1 MDEKEKQ
8 PNNQGV
14 NLKTLRTYTSD
25 MADAV
30 RENEISVIKIAVA
43 EQQKNIA
50 EAEYKKAQGSKLS
63 KFFMFVGALA
73 LIAGGVVLAY
83 FLINKKNE
91 ATAPTEIVNTKIE
104 SFISYDE
111 DVFVDMTNATLSSD
125 VTNLLKVES
134 DKVGS
139 PRSIKALFLT
149 TSASGKPE
157 LLSVQKLMSL
167 LKVTAPGPLSRSLA
181 DQYLVGTYTPIKAD
195 EGPKL
200 FLIFETNDYNVA
212 YAGMLQWEK
221 SILNDLFDLFQVD
234 ISGERSELFERPF
247 KDIIINNRDARILYD
262 TNGTDVLYYIFLDK
276 NKIIITSSQE
286 AIKEIIIR
294 LNTKNAKAL

>member
-1 MDEKEKQ
+1 MDEKETQ

-50 EAEYKKAQGSKLS
+50 EAEYKKAQGSKLA
-63 KFFMFVGALA
+63 KFFMFIGALA
-73 LIAGGVVLAY
+73 LIAGGVALAY
-83 FLINKKNE
+83 FLLNKKDE
-91 ATAPTEIVNTKIE
+91 ATAPTEIVNRKIE
-104 SFISYDE
+104 TFISYDE

-125 VTNLLKVES
+125 VTNLLKIES
-134 DKVGS
+134 SKAGS

-157 LLSVQKLMSL
+157 LLSIQKLLSL
-167 LKVTAPGPLSRSLA
+167 LKVTAPGPLSRSFG
-181 DQYLVGTYTPIKAD
+181 DQYLVGTYTPVKED

-262 TNGTDVLYYIFLDK
+262 TNGTDILYYIFLDK

>member
-1 MDEKEKQ
+1 M
-8 PNNQGV
+8 
-14 NLKTLRTYTSD
+14 
-25 MADAV
+25 
-30 RENEISVIKIAVA
+30 
-43 EQQKNIA
+43 
-50 EAEYKKAQGSKLS
+50 
-63 KFFMFVGALA
+63 
-73 LIAGGVVLAY
+73 
-83 FLINKKNE
+83 
-91 ATAPTEIVNTKIE
+91 
-104 SFISYDE
+104 
-111 DVFVDMTNATLSSD
+111 
-125 VTNLLKVES
+125 
-134 DKVGS
+134 
-139 PRSIKALFLT
+139 
-149 TSASGKPE
+149 
-157 LLSVQKLMSL
+157 
-167 LKVTAPGPLSRSLA
+167 
-181 DQYLVGTYTPIKAD
+181 VGTYTPVKED

-262 TNGTDVLYYIFLDK
+262 TNGTDILYYIFLDK